1 MADLA
6 FYAVGSPN
14 EDTWNQ
20 QLAATAPVFFRDSA
34 FPLLSN

>member
-20 QLAATAPVFFRDSA
+20 QLVITAPVFFRDSP
-34 FPLLSN
+34 FRLLSN